1 MAGASPTMTTPFTE
15 PRQANKKEQP
25 DSQPSSQLPSVVSW
39 SDPYSSQLVGY
50 GQLPGFTQ
58 THPTARTDIHNSS
71 SFNFTGPL
79 EGVFP
84 QGSFATLSHSSTSPT
99 HFGGLRDGMAGEW
112 SIQHPQQ
119 PSETHSQA
127 FDARIQHQGQIQ
139 PTSDFQ
145 PRANLGQPGGPFI
158 HLSGIPTHSTA
169 YSPSHHHPL
178 TPMPPVSTLSP
189 SGPARVESND
199 ILHENI
205 DSVTTPFQVQ
215 QYGPAYLHDA
225 QPTQRFFGFST
236 QSPRSSISQE
246 DAYSMTLAMN
256 QAPITEG
263 QPAPETSNILSRGPN
278 ERQVGTLTVATSNLA
293 LSTPCTS
300 PSVSISPYSASQLQP
315 DTPAGTAGITGPAR
329 TTEGTMDSLGKSS
342 GSQYIPA
349 KGKRRTRGNKGN
361 PSGPATGDP
370 FPPEAAGAASHKKI
384 ANKRSRDRL
393 NQTYSTS
400 PLPLLQHSSTTLVP
414 YTFSPASS
422 DSLPHTPSSS
432 SPHSVASSSSI
443 SMGLPP
449 QPPGPPHNNP
459 YAVHTSS
466 INLST
471 GQVSGTAPGGPKYAH
486 SHPSQS
492 QQFRSANLQYH
503 TQQVQQAQHPSYNY
517 NTTASP
523 PPPPPNAFA
532 DTYRDVRTV
541 AGMNTFKN
549 HAAGLIH
556 TLDSPQDLPRQ
567 ILNRRRS
574 SQGYSSDTVSTPGEG
589 YPTRSDY
596 FGYSSLP
603 YQTPQPPQPSA
614 LYHQYQQDHSS
625 YLHSGHLTQLPSQP
639 LNLQQP
645 QQRQQYHPQE
655 PFQDQ
660 LYHQHQQRRQKQYQL
675 MHQQNQQHHQ
685 LLQQQYQLHL
695 KHQQQ
700 LQLQHQQQ
708 QQHMQQAQRS
718 QFGSIFAQVDPQE
731 LGTQSDDEYSSH
743 TTTSIDALVNS
754 GQVKVPRTRARSRTL
769 PTLEDLEDIVLEPL
783 AAETQALVPVSSQR
797 TGGWSVSAQPA
808 QIGSSIAIAFHLR
821 TTVDVTCLQD
831 EHRSAIETVPSARIV
846 ELGSRSPSLSPEKE
860 SEPAIVCGA
869 APDLED
875 EVKETAVSSIHIE
888 SSSSSS
894 TVVSSRPARHPCPR
908 CSKRFT
914 RPFNLRSHML
924 AHDNERPYACDG
936 KMTTG
941 AKCKSRF
948 SRRADLV
955 RHIKAKHPNYT
966 KDKNQP
972 QESTSNNNSDEMD

>member
-1 MAGASPTMTTPFTE
+1 
-15 PRQANKKEQP
+15 
-25 DSQPSSQLPSVVSW
+25 
-39 SDPYSSQLVGY
+39 
-50 GQLPGFTQ
+50 
-58 THPTARTDIHNSS
+58 
-71 SFNFTGPL
+71 
-79 EGVFP
+79 
-84 QGSFATLSHSSTSPT
+84 
-99 HFGGLRDGMAGEW
+99 
-112 SIQHPQQ
+112 
-119 PSETHSQA
+119 
-127 FDARIQHQGQIQ
+127 
-139 PTSDFQ
+139 
-145 PRANLGQPGGPFI
+145 
-158 HLSGIPTHSTA
+158 
-169 YSPSHHHPL
+169 
-178 TPMPPVSTLSP
+178 
-189 SGPARVESND
+189 
-199 ILHENI
+199 
-205 DSVTTPFQVQ
+205 
-215 QYGPAYLHDA
+215 
-225 QPTQRFFGFST
+225 
-236 QSPRSSISQE
+236 
-246 DAYSMTLAMN
+246 
-256 QAPITEG
+256 
-263 QPAPETSNILSRGPN
+263 
-278 ERQVGTLTVATSNLA
+278 
-293 LSTPCTS
+293 
-300 PSVSISPYSASQLQP
+300 
-315 DTPAGTAGITGPAR
+315 
-329 TTEGTMDSLGKSS
+329 MDSLGKSS

-459 YAVHTSS
+459 YAAHTSS

-492 QQFRSANLQYH
+492 QQFRYSIDEGHL
-503 TQQVQQAQHPSYNY
+503 
-517 NTTASP
+517 
-523 PPPPPNAFA
+523 
-532 DTYRDVRTV
+532 RD
-541 AGMNTFKN
+541 
-549 HAAGLIH
+549 I
-556 TLDSPQDLPRQ
+556 RQ
-567 ILNRRRS
+567 
-574 SQGYSSDTVSTPGEG
+574 
-589 YPTRSDY
+589 TRS
-596 FGYSSLP
+596 
-603 YQTPQPPQPSA
+603 Q
-614 LYHQYQQDHSS
+614 HQEKDTRRGVTILDIRPFHIKR
-625 YLHSGHLTQLPSQP
+625 LNHLNHLCSITNTNRIIHLIFTQLPSQP

-660 LYHQHQQRRQKQYQL
+660 LYHHHQQRRQKQYQL

-783 AAETQALVPVSSQR
+783 AAETQALVAVSSQR
-797 TGGWSVSAQPA
+797 MGGWSVSAQPA

-831 EHRSAIETVPSARIV
+831 EHWSAIETLPSARIV

-966 KDKNQP
+966 KDKNHP